1 MLYYVH
7 RMKNKEEKENMING
21 LKLTHLATDIRTEIP
36 LNIKETQLTMDRSE
50 NLNESW
56 SLMCDSVL
64 DRTGIQIQGNYEID
78 EIVIN
83 GISKDFH

>member
-36 LNIKETQLTMDRSE
+36 LNAKEMQLYFAGSNYGWDTA
-50 NLNESW
+50 
-56 SLMCDSVL
+56 CDSVL